1 MIAFVLMVVVSNQ
14 PLPFEYV
21 DQGILE
27 SVKRTRCFWNVIR
40 FHFHQPS
47 LLVHVSCVEDQLR
60 LWHMALDT
68 ISRLGVKKGIVDN
81 SADGIYC
88 NLIGYHRQGTVEPTD
103 CECCGW

>member
-1 MIAFVLMVVVSNQ
+1 
-14 PLPFEYV
+14 
-21 DQGILE
+21 
-27 SVKRTRCFWNVIR
+27 
-40 FHFHQPS
+40 
-47 LLVHVSCVEDQLR
+47 VEDQLR

-68 ISRLGVKKGIVDN
+68 ITRLGVKKGIVDN